1 MTRSQQSGFS
11 STTYRPLL
19 LALFT
24 LALFTTAA
32 QAQTFTIL
40 HNFTG
45 GTGGDS
51 PFAGLSMDRAGN
63 LYGTTAYGGRQGGAC
78 TQYSTCGTVFEMKR
92 KGSGWIFYT
101 LYEFSGPDGQTP
113 EARVIIGPDGNL
125 YGTTTAGGETG
136 GGTVFRLQPPP
147 SFCKAFTCPWTETVL
162 HSFKG
167 GSDGANP
174 TYGDLAFDQAG
185 NIYGTTPN
193 GGDNQSGTV
202 FELSP
207 SGSTWTE
214 TVIHAF
220 NGSDGY
226 EPYAGVIFDNAG
238 NLYGTTSGGEGG
250 NGNAFEMTHSA
261 SGWSLSVIYNFPFP
275 GGAYGG
281 LVRDS
286 AGNLYG
292 ITAFDPAVYEL
303 SPSNGSWTY
312 NVLYTLGGYFSTS
325 QLTMDA
331 AGNLYGTIV
340 ISDTEVFRLTPSG
353 GQWTMTGFSG
363 SAGADPYG
371 NVIFDTSGNL
381 YATAS
386 EDCVFEITP

>member
-1 MTRSQQSGFS
+1 
-11 STTYRPLL
+11 
-19 LALFT
+19 
-24 LALFTTAA
+24 
-32 QAQTFTIL
+32 
-40 HNFTG
+40 
-45 GTGGDS
+45 
-51 PFAGLSMDRAGN
+51 LSR
-63 LYGTTAYGGRQGGAC
+63 
-78 TQYSTCGTVFEMKR
+78 
-92 KGSGWIFYT
+92 
-101 LYEFSGPDGQTP
+101 
-113 EARVIIGPDGNL
+113 
-125 YGTTTAGGETG
+125 
-136 GGTVFRLQPPP
+136 
-147 SFCKAFTCPWTETVL
+147 
-162 HSFKG
+162 
-167 GSDGANP
+167 
-174 TYGDLAFDQAG
+174 
-185 NIYGTTPN
+185 
-193 GGDNQSGTV
+193 
-202 FELSP
+202 
-207 SGSTWTE
+207 SGSSWTE

-220 NGSDGY
+220 NGADGY

-238 NLYGTTSGGEGG
+238 NLYGTTSGGLG
-250 NGNAFEMTHSA
+250 NGNAFEMTHTS
-261 SGWSLSVIYNFPFP
+261 SGWSLSVIYDFHFP

-292 ITAFDPAVYEL
+292 ITSFNPTVYEL

-371 NVIFDTSGNL
+371 NVIFDASGNL

-386 EDCVFEITP
+386 DDCVFEITP